1 MHILL
6 GTRILTAVIGIPI
19 AIYII
24 TYGSWL
30 FAATIILLALIAWH
44 EFFTMMQAKNI
55 RIQYSIGLIGIILAL
70 GCAWIGNAQE
80 LVMVMMLAIL
90 LIMAQTILNH
100 KNFGVAEAAFTILG
114 TMYISLPFA
123 HLLLLRFTDQYDYM
137 YTAFGN
143 LSAGAVYLWLAFLG
157 TWASDTLA
165 YFVGSVLGQHKLC
178 PNISPGKTVEGAI
191 GGLVGSIAGVAS
203 MGYLCGL
210 PLLHMIFL
218 GILIG
223 IAAPL
228 GDLAESVL
236 KRFTG
241 VKDSGNILPGHGGI
255 LDRFD
260 AIMFSVPVVYYY
272 VTAFIIA

>member
-1 MHILL
+1 ML
-6 GTRILTAVIGIPI
+6 GMRILTAVIGIPI
-19 AIYII
+19 AIVII
-24 TYGSWL
+24 NYGSWL
-30 FAATIILLALIAWH
+30 FAATVLALALVAWH
-44 EFFTMMQAKNI
+44 EFFTMMKAKDI
-55 RIQYSIGLIGIILAL
+55 KIQYNIGLIGIILAS
-70 GCAWIGNAQE
+70 GCAWLGNTQE
-80 LVMVMMLAIL
+80 LVMVML
-90 LIMAQTILNH
+90 LVVLLTMAQTIL
-100 KNFGVAEAAFTILG
+100 KYKTFGVIEAAFTILG

-143 LSAGAVYLWLAFLG
+143 LSAGAVYLWLAFIG

-165 YFVGSVLGQHKLC
+165 YFVGSLIGRHKLC
-178 PNISPGKTVEGAI
+178 PAISPGKTIEGAS
-191 GGLVGSIAGVAS
+191 GGLLGSIAGVVTI
-203 MGYLCGL
+203 GNLCGL
-210 PLLHMIFL
+210 PLVQMAFL
-218 GILIG
+218 GLLIG

-241 VKDSGNILPGHGGI
+241 IKNSGNILPGHGGI

-272 VTAFIIA
+272 IKTFIIM